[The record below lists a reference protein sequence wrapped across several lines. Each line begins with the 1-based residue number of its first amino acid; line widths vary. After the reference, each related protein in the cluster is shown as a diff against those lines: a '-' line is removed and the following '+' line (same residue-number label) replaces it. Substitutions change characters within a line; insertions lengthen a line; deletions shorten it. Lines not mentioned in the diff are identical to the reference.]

1 MHENVFRSLTFGTQV
16 LKIVV
21 IVFTTIFYSFCSSR
35 TTWIIHSLGIPKPP
49 PPIVILGVL
58 GRAGQWG
65 AGGLGRGGEGGFPSL
80 FLSPPR

>member
-49 PPIVILGVL
+49 PIVILGVL
-58 GRAGQWG
+58 VKAGQWD
-65 AGGLGRGGEGGFPSL
+65 AGGGEGGFPSL
-80 FLSPPR
+80 FLSPPP